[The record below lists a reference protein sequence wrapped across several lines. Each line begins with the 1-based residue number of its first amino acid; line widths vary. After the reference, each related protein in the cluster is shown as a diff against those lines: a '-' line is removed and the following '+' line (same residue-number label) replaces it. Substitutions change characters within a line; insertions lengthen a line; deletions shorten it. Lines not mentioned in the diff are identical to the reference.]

1 MLAFRLMRLGLLF
14 FCICLS
20 YFFKRKRREKRRE
33 RVDDRLFVLTD
44 FSDIWSQENKASILW
59 LKKPFL
65 NLF

>member
-1 MLAFRLMRLGLLF
+1 MHVGLSAHAPGPIF

-20 YFFKRKRREKRRE
+20 YFFKRKRRE

-44 FSDIWSQENKASILW
+44 FSDLWSPENKASILW